1 MPTYSILCP
10 ECGRKDDIFDSY
22 KNMSLYRCMSCGS
35 SVSIQP
41 SAAAVHFKAGV
52 GEVRRAELK
61 VTDEDGKTTVRRMP
75 ELETQHGNK
84 KI

>member
-1 MPTYSILCP
+1 
-10 ECGRKDDIFDSY
+10 
-22 KNMSLYRCMSCGS
+22 MSCGS

-75 ELETQHGNK
+75 ELEKQHGNK